1 MQTKDSVDL
10 MNVEYADVLNLFRS
24 LKKSES
30 ALKDKDKELTI
41 LRNQVNQ
48 LKDSHGKFRGQLHTL
63 ESVKEL
69 TVSLQSQLTS
79 LQQENNTLVEENKE
93 LANLNLRAEE
103 LLKEKEREEQNQTK
117 MLRSVQLDFATLKG
131 RYEETLKAQKQLE
144 IVAQNEQTSR
154 VAIHNR
160 LNAADET
167 ISELTE
173 QNKRLKREL
182 DTANHKLNQC
192 DQEILHAS
200 EQLSSITK
208 EVVNISSTKEALLK
222 AEAEVS
228 LLKGDISRLIHL
240 FEYIGEGEEFFHHW
254 GDSHGM
260 SFVGTDLD
268 EEGYNF
274 DMEYNGDHTHT
285 SPHTHSIPYNPHSSQ
300 HTHHSLPLNATEYA
314 HLKRLYGK
322 DPFPLTNSA
331 SMYEEG
337 EYWVPSEAAKLGVQ
351 FFTTKLPHV
360 STNVIMEFLRGMN
373 KIWLR
378 RERRK
383 VKRVKEVMGSTIEDL
398 KRQLNNLK

>member
-30 ALKDKDKELTI
+30 ALKDKDKELTL

-79 LQQENNTLVEENKE
+79 LQQENNTLVDENRE

-103 LLKEKEREEQNQTK
+103 LLKEKEQEEQNQAK
-117 MLRSVQLDFATLKG
+117 MLRTVQLDFATLKG

-160 LNAADET
+160 LGAADET
-167 ISELTE
+167 IAELTE

-182 DTANHKLNQC
+182 ETANHKLNQC
-192 DQEILHAS
+192 DQELLHAS

-228 LLKGDISRLIHL
+228 LLKGDMARLIHL
-240 FEYIGEGEEFFHHW
+240 FEYVGEGEEFFHHW

-274 DMEYNGDHTHT
+274 DMDYDGDHTHST
-285 SPHTHSIPYNPHSSQ
+285 NYNAHASQ
-300 HTHHSLPLNATEYA
+300 HTQHSLPLNATEYA
-314 HLKRLYGK
+314 HLKRLHGK
-322 DPFPLTNSA
+322 DPFPLSNSG

-360 STNVIMEFLRGMN
+360 NTNVIMEFLRGMN

>member
-1 MQTKDSVDL
+1 

-30 ALKDKDKELTI
+30 ALKDKDKELTL

-69 TVSLQSQLTS
+69 TVSLQSQLTA

-103 LLKEKEREEQNQTK
+103 LLKEKEQEEQNQAR
-117 MLRSVQLDFATLKG
+117 MLRSVQLDFATRKG

-144 IVAQNEQTSR
+144 IVVQNEQTSR
-154 VAIHNR
+154 LAIHNR
-160 LNAADET
+160 LGAADET
-167 ISELTE
+167 IAELTE
-173 QNKRLKREL
+173 QNKKLKREL
-182 DTANHKLNQC
+182 ETANHKLNQC
-192 DQEILHAS
+192 DQELLHAS

-228 LLKGDISRLIHL
+228 LLKGDMARLIHL
-240 FEYIGEGEEFFHHW
+240 FEYVGEGEEFFHHW
-254 GDSHGM
+254 GDSQGM

-268 EEGYNF
+268 EGGYNF
-274 DMEYNGDHTHT
+274 DMEFDGDH
-285 SPHTHSIPYNPHSSQ
+285 SPHTHATPYHPQSSH
-300 HTHHSLPLNATEYA
+300 HTHHTHHTNNSLPLNATEYA

-322 DPFPLTNSA
+322 DPFPLTNSG
-331 SMYEEG
+331 SMHEES
-337 EYWVPSEAAKLGVQ
+337 EYWVPGEAAKLGVQ

-360 STNVIMEFLRGMN
+360 STNIIMEFLRGMN